1 MSKLLKSKILLAFMI
16 VAAVAVVGVSSTLA
30 YTHTVTLKQG
40 SSGSQVV
47 ALQSALGGLVADGS
61 FGAMTKAAVVSFQ
74 SANGLTADGVV
85 GAMTGA
91 KLSGAPIPG
100 NYPSGCTSA
109 MGYSTTTGASCA
121 VSTTS
126 YPAGCTS
133 TVGYSSTTGA
143 KCDGGSTTVT
153 GPLAGTNGTISDVN
167 QISSYNNEELGDGS
181 KDVKVMGFDVVA
193 SNDGDISISSI
204 KLTFD
209 AAGNSGSTRLDDY
222 LTTVKVLNGSTVVAT
237 ADTADFTKDSTG
249 VYSKTMSLS
258 NVVVKAKATSKFY
271 VAVDAVSNL
280 DSGDISSDSWTV
292 AINNIRYVDGGGVTT
307 TVSSTDSVLTGNMDY
322 DNAGDGV
329 GMSFVSFSTSAD
341 TELKISKD
349 TSSPDSQVVKVS
361 ADNQT
366 DKVVLLKGKMQLK
379 GTSDVWLDEVPFDLT
394 TNATNV
400 DAVAST
406 YYLTID
412 GKEYSESL
420 GAGVGTTEPIYFDN
434 LDLDISAGSTIAFTL
449 SADVNDIDVGT
460 FDEGKTLMAE
470 LTSTLRD
477 ASHFVAENAQGDALA
492 DATEKT
498 GSALGEAQAFYS
510 KGIMVSLGS
519 VSASVTTAGDAGA
532 TTPTSDIGTF
542 KITFSVTAF
551 GDDMRLDDDAAE
563 DTSAFDTVTQLSYSL
578 SGDASVAATT
588 ASLTSSTGATH
599 DTESYLIE
607 EDQTETFTLT
617 VAGTATA
624 DVFTNV
630 KLEGLGWTAGSTDAV
645 GANIYTFNLDDF
657 KTADLYLNDN

>member
-1 MSKLLKSKILLAFMI
+1 M
-16 VAAVAVVGVSSTLA
+16 
-30 YTHTVTLKQG
+30 
-40 SSGSQVV
+40 
-47 ALQSALGGLVADGS
+47 
-61 FGAMTKAAVVSFQ
+61 
-74 SANGLTADGVV
+74 
-85 GAMTGA
+85 
-91 KLSGAPIPG
+91 
-100 NYPSGCTSA
+100 
-109 MGYSTTTGASCA
+109 
-121 VSTTS
+121 
-126 YPAGCTS
+126 
-133 TVGYSSTTGA
+133 GYSSTTGA
-143 KCDGGSTTVT
+143 KCDGATTSTVT
-153 GPLAGTNGTISDVN
+153 GPLAGTSGTISDVN
-167 QISSYNNEELGDGS
+167 QISSYSNEEVGDGS
-181 KDVKVMGFDVVA
+181 KDVKVLGFDVKA
-193 SNDGDISISSI
+193 SNDGDISLSSI

-209 AAGNSGSTRLDDY
+209 ATGNGHSTRLNDY

-237 ADTADFTKDSTG
+237 ADTEDFTKDTTG
-249 VYSKTMSLS
+249 RYTKTMSLS
-258 NVVVKAKATSKFY
+258 NVVVKAKETVKLY
-271 VAVDAVSNL
+271 VAVTAVSNL
-280 DSGDISSDSWTV
+280 DSGDISDDSWTV
-292 AINNIRYVDGGGVTT
+292 GINNIRYVDGGGVTT
-307 TVSSTDSVLTGNMDY
+307 TYSASEIAGNIDWT
-322 DNAGDGV
+322 NAGDGV
-329 GMSFVSFSTSAD
+329 GIAFVSFSSSAD

-349 TSSPDSQVVKVS
+349 NSSPDSQVVKVS

-379 GTSDVWLDEVPFDLT
+379 GTSNVWLDEVPFYLT

-420 GAGVGTTEPIYFDN
+420 GAAVGTTEEIYFDN
-434 LDLDISAGSTIAFTL
+434 LDLDINAGSTIAFTL
-449 SADVNDIDVGT
+449 SADVNDIDAGT

-477 ASHFVAENAQGDALA
+477 GSHFIAENAQGDELA
-492 DATEKT
+492 DSTEKT

-510 KGIMVSLGS
+510 KGIMVTLGS

-563 DTSAFDTVTQLSYSL
+563 DTSPYTTVTQLSYSL

-630 KLEGLGWTAGSTDAV
+630 KLEGLGWTAGATDAV